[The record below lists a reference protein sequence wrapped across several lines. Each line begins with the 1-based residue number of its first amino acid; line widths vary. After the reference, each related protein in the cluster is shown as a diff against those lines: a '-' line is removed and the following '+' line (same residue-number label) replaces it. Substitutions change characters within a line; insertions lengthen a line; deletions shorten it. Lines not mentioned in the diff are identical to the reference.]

1 METNQ
6 PLRVLHVVESFGAGV
21 LEVVRNLTNELVRG
35 GDAVAVAHGLRPE
48 SPTDRRQGFDDGVEV
63 IELPW
68 ARRTPKVE
76 VAAGRAL
83 RSLAKSWRPDVVHLH
98 SSFAGAVGSV
108 AVAGSYP
115 SIYTPHG
122 YSFTM
127 RDQSRSR
134 RAVYR
139 LMETFTARRVDL
151 VGAVSEAEAEVARL
165 VAPADKVVVVNNG
178 IPALDSSNGEA
189 PPCRSEK
196 ATPPRA
202 VAVGR
207 IDAARQPAATAG
219 ILARVADV
227 AEVAWVGGGGRG
239 GIPESVVTER
249 GVPVSGWLAHDAA
262 LELIGAATACLHWT
276 AWDGAPLSVL
286 EAMACDTVVIAS
298 DIPATREILTA
309 EQICATEEEAAAKL
323 RQVLTQ
329 PDVRRDLLA
338 GQRARRAKFGADR
351 MASEWRKIYERVSGL
366 EPAWN

>member
-1 METNQ
+1 VETNQ
-6 PLRVLHVVESFGAGV
+6 PLRVLHVLESFGAGV
-21 LEVVRNLTNELVRG
+21 LEVVRNLANELVG
-35 GDAVAVAHGLRPE
+35 NGDTVAVAHGLRPE
-48 SPTDRRQGFDDGVEV
+48 SPDDRRQGFADAVEV

-68 ARRTPKVE
+68 ARRTVQVE

-83 RSLAKSWRPDVVHLH
+83 RKLARAWRPDVIHLH

-115 SIYTPHG
+115 CVYTPHG

-151 VGAVSEAEAEVARL
+151 VGAVSEAEADVARL
-165 VAPADKVVVVNNG
+165 VAPAEKVVVVNNG
-178 IPALDSSNGEA
+178 IPALDRANGSTPLSDA
-189 PPCRSEK
+189 AK

-207 IDAARQPAATAG
+207 IDAARQPAQTAG

-227 AEVAWVGGGGRG
+227 AEVAWIGGGGRG

-249 GVPVSGWLAHDAA
+249 GVPVSGWLDHDTA
-262 LELIGAATACLHWT
+262 LERIGAATVCLHWT

-298 DIPATREILTA
+298 DIPATREILDPA
-309 EQICATEEEAAAKL
+309 QICASEDQAAEKL

-329 PDVRRDLLA
+329 ADVRRDLLA
-338 GQRARRAKFGADR
+338 GQRARRSKFGADR

-366 EPAWN
+366 ESTWN